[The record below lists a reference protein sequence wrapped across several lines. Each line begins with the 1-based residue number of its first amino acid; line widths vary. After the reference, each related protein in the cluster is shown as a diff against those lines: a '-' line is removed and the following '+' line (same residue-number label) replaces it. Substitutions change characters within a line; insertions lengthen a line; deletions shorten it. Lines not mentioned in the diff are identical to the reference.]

1 MWHKL
6 ATDVDG
12 EIRKS
17 WHNCLTEAQNPSLR
31 INPPPQCFAWP
42 ENEFKNLEIAGH

>member
-1 MWHKL
+1 
-6 ATDVDG
+6 
-12 EIRKS
+12 
-17 WHNCLTEAQNPSLR
+17 LR